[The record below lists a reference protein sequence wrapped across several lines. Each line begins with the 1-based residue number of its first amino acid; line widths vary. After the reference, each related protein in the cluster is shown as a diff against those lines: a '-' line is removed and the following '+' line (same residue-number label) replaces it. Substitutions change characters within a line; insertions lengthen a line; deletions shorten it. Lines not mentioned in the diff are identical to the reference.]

1 MAIEMAPAPHNDG
14 DDAALRRR
22 RAVRTALVVGAI
34 AVAIYVAFIASGV
47 IGR

>member
-1 MAIEMAPAPHNDG
+1 MAIAMAPAPQHDG

-22 RAVRTALVVGAI
+22 RAVRTAVIVGAI

>member
-1 MAIEMAPAPHNDG
+1 MAPAPHDNG

-22 RAVRTALVVGAI
+22 RAVRTAVIVGAI